1 MITCRFKT
9 CNISLTSCVVSK
21 PDKACRLHLSHSQ
34 HHIGTPSVFFTA
46 SLLIKKQTNMLGFAL
61 LYFIGKYYY
70 NLAVYHNKNKWGFAV
85 LGIAAYYA
93 GVFFFGVILGFI
105 LELSSN
111 NSVND
116 MNSFVLGLI
125 ALPFGAGTTAL
136 LYHLLKKNWEKNKKI
151 ELEMIEQIGM

>member
-1 MITCRFKT
+1 MSF
-9 CNISLTSCVVSK
+9 SSQPLSTSYRNTICIF
-21 PDKACRLHLSHSQ
+21 LLL
-34 HHIGTPSVFFTA
+34 
-46 SLLIKKQTNMLGFAL
+46 SLLIKNKTNILGFAL

-70 NLAVYHNKNKWGFAV
+70 NLAAYHNKNKWGFAI

-111 NSVND
+111 NSVDD

-136 LYHLLKKNWEKNKKI
+136 LYHLLKKNWEKNRKI